1 MVIESAVIVLVGISN
16 AVGVQYSLP
25 TNQLKTFTA
34 SVVFGALVNI
44 VLNLPL
50 ILLIQSNGAMVATV
64 LSELL
69 VTVYQLIKVRKQIHI
84 FKLFAEVWKYAFSA
98 VVMGVL
104 VRIFTVVVPV
114 QSVTLLLLA
123 VLWGGAIYFLIL
135 GLLRPHVLIQMI
147 LVLKRKSK

>member
-1 MVIESAVIVLVGISN
+1 HFILLLAFPLTTGLAGVAPLFTYVFWGKEFNPVADLLVIESAVIVLVGISN
-16 AVGVQYSLP
+16 AVGVQYLLP

-69 VTVYQLIKVRKQIHI
+69 VTVYQLIKVRKQ
-84 FKLFAEVWKYAFSA
+84 L
-98 VVMGVL
+98 
-104 VRIFTVVVPV
+104 
-114 QSVTLLLLA
+114 
-123 VLWGGAIYFLIL
+123 
-135 GLLRPHVLIQMI
+135 
-147 LVLKRKSK
+147 